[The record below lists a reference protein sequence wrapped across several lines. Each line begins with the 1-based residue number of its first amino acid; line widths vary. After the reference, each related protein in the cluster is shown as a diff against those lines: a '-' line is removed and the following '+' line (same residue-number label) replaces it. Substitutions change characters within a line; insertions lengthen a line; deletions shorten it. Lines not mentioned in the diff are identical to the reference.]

1 MVSPMQQSTR
11 VRTIAETI
19 LSRRGRVSF
28 VEVLVELGWVH
39 QKNVDSWRRG
49 ELDPLSKAMSV
60 SDQQL
65 IDAAETFNTW
75 GGLRFSRDT
84 TPNVSATRDRRTL
97 RITAD
102 RDTEWVH
109 LRFRRTEDR
118 VRPRADEK
126 VPDLVVLEARDEFE
140 CEECGEHDRF
150 LMMESHAAICMSC
163 ADLDHLVF
171 LKAGNATL
179 SRRARKESGLA
190 AIVVRPDA
198 RQRNRIWRLG
208 ILVEPDA
215 LERAER
221 QCFDDEEIRA
231 RRRVKDA
238 ERRELLDE
246 KFMGRFTIEIRL
258 LFPKIPAE
266 RAEAIARHAAL
277 RGSGRVG
284 RSAAGRALDE
294 RAVRHAV
301 VASVRHLDTDY
312 DALLMKGVP
321 RQEARDRIWQRI
333 DEVLTGWS

>member
-1 MVSPMQQSTR
+1 MQLSTR
-11 VRTIAETI
+11 VRTIAET
-19 LSRRGRVSF
+19 LVSRRGRVSF
-28 VEVLVELGWVH
+28 LEVLVELGWVH

-49 ELDPLSKAMSV
+49 ELDPLSKAVSV
-60 SDQQL
+60 DDDKL
-65 IDAAETFNTW
+65 LEAAEVFRLW
-75 GGLRFSRDT
+75 GGSGFNLNT
-84 TPNVSATRDRRTL
+84 APHVSATRDRRAL
-97 RITAD
+97 RFTAD

-109 LRFRRTEDR
+109 LRCSKADA
-118 VRPRADEK
+118 RPATDEK
-126 VPDLVVLEARDEFE
+126 VPDLVVLEAREEFR
-140 CEECGEHDRF
+140 CEECGSPDEW
-150 LMMESHAAICMSC
+150 LMMDAGAAICMGC

-190 AIVVRPDA
+190 AIVVRPDP
-198 RQRNRIWRLG
+198 RRRNRIWRVG
-208 ILVEPDA
+208 ILVEPAA
-215 LERAER
+215 LDRAEQ
-221 QCFDDEEIRA
+221 QCLDDEELRA

-246 KFMGRFTIEIRL
+246 KFMGQFAVEIRL

-266 RAEAIARHAAL
+266 RADAIARHTAL

-301 VASVRHLDTDY
+301 VASVRHEDTDY

-333 DEVLTGWS
+333 DEVLTSWS

>member
-1 MVSPMQQSTR
+1 MVSAMELSTR
-11 VRTIAETI
+11 VGTIAETVI
-19 LSRRGRVSF
+19 GRKGRVSF

-49 ELDPLSKAMSV
+49 ELDPLTKAMSV
-60 SDQQL
+60 TDDKVL
-65 IDAAETFNTW
+65 EAAEAFNLW
-75 GGLRFSRDT
+75 DRLRFRRTT
-84 TPNVSATRDRRTL
+84 TPHVSATRDRRPL
-97 RITAD
+97 RFTAD
-102 RDTEWVH
+102 RDITWVH
-109 LRFRRTEDR
+109 LQFARADA
-118 VRPRADEK
+118 RPAADEK
-126 VPDLVVLEARDEFE
+126 VPDLVVLEAKDEFE
-140 CEECGEHDRF
+140 CEECRAHDRF
-150 LMMESHAAICMSC
+150 MMMDSQSAICMGC

-198 RQRNRIWRLG
+198 KRRNRIWRLG

-215 LERAER
+215 LDRAEQ
-221 QCFDDEEIRA
+221 QCFDDEELRA

-238 ERRELLDE
+238 ERREVLDE
-246 KFMGRFTIEIRL
+246 KFMGQFAVEIRL

-266 RAEAIARHAAL
+266 RAEAVARHAAV

-321 RQEARDRIWQRI
+321 RQEARDRIWERI
-333 DEVLTGWS
+333 DAVLTSWS

>member
-1 MVSPMQQSTR
+1 MQQHTR
-11 VRTIAETI
+11 VRTIAESI
-19 LSRRGRVSF
+19 LGRKGRVSF

-39 QKNVDSWRRG
+39 RKNVDSWRRG

-60 SDQQL
+60 SDDQL
-65 IDAAETFNTW
+65 LEAANTFNTW
-75 GGLRFSRDT
+75 GAGRFGRDT
-84 TPNVSATRDRRTL
+84 KPNVSATRDRRPL
-97 RITAD
+97 RVTAD
-102 RDTEWVH
+102 RDMEWVH
-109 LRFRRTEDR
+109 LEFRKADAR
-118 VRPRADEK
+118 VRAADEK

-150 LMMESHAAICMSC
+150 LMMESQSAICMSC

-179 SRRARKESGLA
+179 SRRARKESSLA

-208 ILVEPDA
+208 ILVEPAA
-215 LERAER
+215 LDRAEQ
-221 QCFDDEEIRA
+221 QCFDDEEVRA

-246 KFMGRFTIEIRL
+246 KFMGQFTIEIRL

-284 RSAAGRALDE
+284 RSAAGQALDE

-301 VASVRHLDTDY
+301 VASVRHEDTDY

>member
-1 MVSPMQQSTR
+1 MVNAMQLSTR
-11 VRTIAETI
+11 VATVAEET
-19 LSRRGRVSF
+19 LSRLGRVSF
-28 VEVLVELGWVH
+28 LDVLMDLRWVDE
-39 QKNVDSWRRG
+39 NTVDRWRRG
-49 ELDPLSKAMSV
+49 EVDPLSAAMSV
-60 SDQQL
+60 DEGKL
-65 IDAAETFNTW
+65 REAFTLFEDWGRARFNAYY
-75 GGLRFSRDT
+75 DMHY
-84 TPNVSATRDRRTL
+84 VSATRDRRIL
-97 RITAD
+97 RFTAD
-102 RDTEWVH
+102 EDGDRLH
-109 LRFRRTEDR
+109 LRYATDKW
-118 VRPRADEK
+118 RANAEASR
-126 VPDLVVLEARDEFE
+126 PDLVVLEARAGFE
-140 CEECGEHDRF
+140 CPECGREDDWV
-150 LMMESHAAICMSC
+150 MMDAGTAICLSC

-171 LKAGNATL
+171 LPAGNATL
-179 SRRARKESGLA
+179 SRRARKESSLTALA
-190 AIVVRPDA
+190 IRPD
-198 RQRNRIWRLG
+198 RRRNRTRRLG
-208 ILVEPDA
+208 MFIEADA
-215 LERAER
+215 LERAEQ

-246 KFMGRFTIEIRL
+246 KFMGRFTVEIRL

-301 VASVRHLDTDY
+301 VASVRHEDTDY

>member
-1 MVSPMQQSTR
+1 MQLNTR

-19 LSRRGRVSF
+19 LSRKGRVSF
-28 VEVLVELGWVH
+28 VELLVELGWVH

-60 SDQQL
+60 SDDQL
-65 IDAAETFNTW
+65 LDAAGTFNSW
-75 GGLRFSRDT
+75 GAGRFGRSE

-97 RITAD
+97 RVTAD
-102 RDTEWVH
+102 RDTSWVH
-109 LRFRRTEDR
+109 LEFRRADAR
-118 VRPRADEK
+118 VKAADPK
-126 VPDLVVLEARDEFE
+126 VPDLVVLEAKDEFE

-150 LMMESHAAICMSC
+150 MMMEGQSALCMSC

-179 SRRARKESGLA
+179 SRRARKESSLA

-208 ILVEPDA
+208 ILIEPAA
-215 LERAER
+215 LDRAEQ
-221 QCFDDEEIRA
+221 QCFDDDEVRA

-246 KFMGRFTIEIRL
+246 KFMGRFAIEIRL

-266 RAEAIARHAAL
+266 RAEAIAAHAAL

-284 RSAAGRALDE
+284 RSAAGQALDE

-301 VASVRHLDTDY
+301 VASVRHEDTDY

-321 RQEARDRIWQRI
+321 RQDARDQIWQRI
-333 DEVLTGWS
+333 DQLLTSWS